1 MAKTVTIGKSRVRHL
16 VVSAGTRHKSPLCGA
31 VESNI
36 PDASESPR
44 KIVSGKDVTCE
55 NCKLVLVRAVEN
67 ALA

>member
-1 MAKTVTIGKSRVRHL
+1 
-16 VVSAGTRHKSPLCGA
+16 

-36 PDASESPR
+36 PDASKSPR

-55 NCKLVLVRAVEN
+55 NCKLVLVRAVKN

>member
-1 MAKTVTIGKSRVRHL
+1 

-36 PDASESPR
+36 PDASKSPR

-55 NCKLVLVRAVEN
+55 NCKLVLVRAVKN